1 MPEKILFVDGDQA
14 TLNWLKAKF
23 AKEGFDV
30 DTANRGDLAWSKI
43 QADPPDILITELT
56 LPDLTGLELVR
67 RVKQD
72 SHYRYVGMFIL
83 SLRTDPQDIAASLDA
98 GAEQY
103 IMKRPGSDIELIA
116 KIRARKAQSKKN
128 TGLGSMQELGNQFS
142 FCSAKGGSG
151 TTSVCIN
158 TAYALAKLSHGADI
172 VVVDMVLPLGTIG
185 LSLGYKSENTV
196 ARLSNLG
203 VKALDPSLIK
213 KYVSPP
219 LRWGFRVLIG
229 ANNPNEATSIDI
241 ELVRD
246 LFMNLRQIYD
256 YVLVDFGR
264 MLSRLSLPILETS
277 NGIILIVT
285 PDMSTVHSTRLV
297 AEYLQSHN
305 ISRNQLILV
314 NNRTVGRVWTT
325 TQDIEREIQLPLM
338 ETLPYEVEHMTMAIN
353 DAVPFMEKFPNN
365 AACMGFTDLARQ
377 LLQRAKQATG

>member
-1 MPEKILFVDGDQA
+1 VPEKILFVDGDQA

-23 AKEGFDV
+23 GKEGYSV
-30 DTANRGDLAWSKI
+30 DTANRGDLAWSQI
-43 QADPPDILITELT
+43 QADPPDILVTELT
-56 LPDLTGLELVR
+56 LPDLGGLDLIR

-72 SHYRYVGMFIL
+72 PHYRYVGLFVL
-83 SLRTDPQDIAASLDA
+83 SLRAQPEDIAASLDA

-103 IMKRPGSDIELIA
+103 IMKRPGSDVELLA
-116 KIRARKAQSKKN
+116 KIRARKAQKN
-128 TGLGSMQELGNQFS
+128 NASNSVKELGNFFS

-158 TAYALAKLSHGADI
+158 TAYALAKLSKGADI

-185 LSLGYKSENTV
+185 LSLGYNSENTI

-203 VKALDPSLIK
+203 VKSLDPSFIK

-229 ANNPNEATSIDI
+229 SNNPNEATMINVD
-241 ELVRD
+241 LVRE
-246 LFMNLRQIYD
+246 LFFNLRQIYD
-256 YVLVDFGR
+256 YVLVDIGR
-264 MLSRLSLPILETS
+264 SLSRISMPILETS
-277 NGIILIVT
+277 TAIVLIVT
-285 PDMSTVHSTRLV
+285 PDLSTVNSTRV
-297 AEYLQSHN
+297 IAEYLQSHH
-305 ISRNQLILV
+305 ISRDQLMLV

-325 TQDIEREIQLPLM
+325 TQDIEREIQLPLV

-353 DAVPFMEKFPNN
+353 DKVPFMDKFPNN

-377 LLQRAKQATG
+377 LLQRSQQSSG